1 MEAPELLLSII
12 VLTKL
17 MLCST
22 WNYCMKKVVLQKC
35 ICSYGTKKRDVS
47 GITPLSVASDAVD
60 IKFTST
66 TVHARV
72 CYGVDAL
79 DKYCANVVSILK
91 TN

>member
-1 MEAPELLLSII
+1 
-12 VLTKL
+12 
-17 MLCST
+17 
-22 WNYCMKKVVLQKC
+22 MKKVVLQKC

-60 IKFTST
+60 IKFISI
-66 TVHARV
+66 TVHAHV
-72 CYGVDAL
+72 CYGVDDL